1 MKKSIR
7 QRGISLLTAAVTGLT
22 SISLG
27 SFFVNAAGAGEST
40 DAGPI
45 FYADKGEDGNG
56 LPYQGINELYA
67 EIGFETTSG
76 TPINITTPDNT
87 YYLLVH
93 AVGEDNTGYPS
104 YTYDEGESHDHYRLI
119 EINADGESWS
129 SGRLEPFEEK
139 EFTNVWGESY
149 NAIPASVSVEGFV
162 VKNNDPTTELS
173 LEDAVNGTNC
183 KKVDSI
189 EGLPLKSVDSL
200 TKITSQFSFQND
212 TFEPK
217 AIGGHS
223 VDVNVYDYTG
233 ENLAPLQDE
242 TFSNYYVLSYIY
254 PKGEDPKTLSQDDI
268 IGWSLNEIDPKN
280 EPQSHVDLYNFIPY
294 ADGGMST
301 SGDPIPYNAEEH
313 GVFSR
318 VYAANGQM
326 FNFAQ
331 VKSDAKDEIPGYRF
345 ENKAT
350 DPTTTT
356 INIISHN
363 ATFDIVLDFE
373 EPVTI
378 KDSDNIYA
386 YITVEHKT
394 SPFIDYFVAKVTGE
408 NTDKIVIPVQTIDE
422 SYWLCNDRA
431 GATIR
436 ESGNE
441 IFDLKL
447 YKTEDNKSISD
458 IPTNE
463 QKTLLQDGMIFKGHT
478 LTYEGMSSETDN
490 VNNITSYKNTVSF
503 KKVVSNSKN
512 YDFKEI
518 LGNGLYFGITADRFE
533 QQNHDIQSNFQTNYY
548 GAISS
553 GESDGMPPVNP
564 NLSGD
569 SSGAIAISKYVN
581 FNGDTKITD
590 DTKIY
595 SIEDLPTTPRDHGR
609 VFIGKGAE
617 SPIYLYT
624 DSPDRVSDPRTEKE
638 LKVIIE
644 DPEETSKKR
653 VEPVIEHMKA
663 VSAELLESGKVADVT
678 PIKTLNNAYI
688 DLSSYPDNATYYV
701 DGDEFSKL
709 MGGQIGNPNAF
720 QIKMKENQMLVFNFD
735 EVDEVTLGMFDFI
748 FVDENG
754 DEIASGTSKA
764 STEAHSEQNKWLDK
778 ISQHIVW
785 NLTSLNEIHVDNCAG
800 IYLVPDPDST
810 TQTDG
815 ASTGWLITDGY
826 FTNVG
831 GEWHFSYTDLPED
844 YTQVTTVA
852 TTTTTEATTTTVAT
866 TTTTTADTTTENTTS
881 QTTTVTTTRTTTATT
896 TRTTTATTTRT
907 TTATT
912 TRTTTATTTRTTTA
926 TTTRTTTATTT
937 RTTTATTTRTTTA
950 TTTRTTTATTT
961 RTTTATTTR
970 TTTATTTRTTTA
982 TTTRTTTATTTRT
995 TTATTTR
1002 TTTATTTRTTTATTT
1017 RTTTATTTRTT
1028 TATTTR
1034 TTTATTTRTTT
1045 ATTTRTTTATTT
1057 RTTTAT
1063 TTRTTTATTTRTTT
1077 ATTSRTTTATTT
1089 RTTTATTTRTTTAT
1103 TTHTTTATTTRT
1115 TTATT
1120 TRTTT
1125 ATTTRTTTATTTR
1138 TTTATTTRTTTATT
1152 SRTTTAT
1159 TTRTT
1164 TATTTRTTT
1173 ATTTRT
1179 TTATTTRTTTATTT
1193 RTTTATT
1200 TRTTTA
1206 TTTRTTTATT
1216 TRTTTATTT
1225 RTTTA
1230 TTRATT
1236 TKMVTTTVATSI
1248 KAGVETTSTATI
1260 ATGLLIDDETTTT
1273 TKATTTTTK
1282 ATTTTTKTT
1291 TTTTKATTTTTK
1303 ATTTTT
1309 KATTT
1314 TTKAT
1319 TTTTKA
1325 TTTTTKATTTT
1336 TKATTTTTKATTTTT
1351 ATTTVTTT
1359 VTTTTITADVNISK
1373 QNTFGT
1379 EISGASLEL
1388 TGIDD
1393 KGNSVKFDSD
1403 SIVLG
1408 EDAVL
1413 ENIGDSLKWIS
1424 GTTET
1429 IVKSIPDGNYTL
1441 HEVAAPDG
1449 YEVTTD
1455 INFTIKDGKVIGSSS
1470 NSITMVDTMKG
1481 EVQISKSNVFGDEIK
1496 GASLTLTGKDKNGN
1510 DIVFDITNVVLGDE
1524 AELKTVSNG
1533 TSVTWISGTTST
1545 FIKDL
1550 ASGTYTL
1557 HEVAAPSGYEVTTD
1571 IVFTLEDGKITTE
1584 SDSIDGNTVTMI
1596 DDMTKTDVQISKAN
1610 VYGDEV
1616 KGATLTLTGTDL
1628 TGRDVVFDLDNITLG
1643 TDAKLSS
1650 TESGTSVTWVSGS
1663 TSTFVKGLADGT
1675 YTLHEE
1681 AAPAGYLVTTDI
1693 QFTIKDGV
1701 VTGDSENV
1709 DSDSSKVT
1717 MIDDMIITTDVEIS
1731 KQSVLGSELQGA
1743 KLTLTGKDSDGNA
1756 IELDLSEITLGKDAS
1771 LVTKENGTEI
1781 TWISGSTPTFIGNLV
1796 NGVYTLHEVASP
1808 TGYEV
1813 TTDIVFTVN
1822 DGQITGETSVSGSKV
1837 TMIDGYILS
1846 DVTISKQ
1853 NVLGNEIKGATITLT
1868 GTDLEGN
1875 KVVFDLENVGLGKDA
1890 SLVSKSSGSELTWV
1904 SGSTDTTIGKLK
1916 DGTYT
1921 LHEVAAPNGYV
1932 VTTDITFTIVDGK
1945 LTGDTSVS
1953 GSTVTMIDD
1962 YRLTDVAI
1970 SKQNVLGSEIKGA
1983 TLTLTGTDLEGS
1995 EVVFDISKVDLG
2007 EEAKLV
2013 TTTNGNE
2020 LTWISGSTATL
2031 VRQLKDG
2038 TYTIHEVA
2046 APSGYVVTTDITFTL
2061 VNGQITGDV
2070 QLDTDGSIIVIDDF
2084 AVTTTT
2090 TTATTTTN
2098 TATTTTTAAT
2108 TTTTAAKAGTKTSA
2122 PKTGD
2127 AGVGIA
2133 FAMLAIAAGTA
2144 FAVRRRKEE
2153 E

>member
-1 MKKSIR
+1 
-7 QRGISLLTAAVTGLT
+7 
-22 SISLG
+22 
-27 SFFVNAAGAGEST
+27 
-40 DAGPI
+40 
-45 FYADKGEDGNG
+45 
-56 LPYQGINELYA
+56 
-67 EIGFETTSG
+67 
-76 TPINITTPDNT
+76 
-87 YYLLVH
+87 
-93 AVGEDNTGYPS
+93 
-104 YTYDEGESHDHYRLI
+104 
-119 EINADGESWS
+119 
-129 SGRLEPFEEK
+129 
-139 EFTNVWGESY
+139 
-149 NAIPASVSVEGFV
+149 
-162 VKNNDPTTELS
+162 
-173 LEDAVNGTNC
+173 
-183 KKVDSI
+183 
-189 EGLPLKSVDSL
+189 
-200 TKITSQFSFQND
+200 
-212 TFEPK
+212 
-217 AIGGHS
+217 
-223 VDVNVYDYTG
+223 
-233 ENLAPLQDE
+233 
-242 TFSNYYVLSYIY
+242 
-254 PKGEDPKTLSQDDI
+254 
-268 IGWSLNEIDPKN
+268 
-280 EPQSHVDLYNFIPY
+280 
-294 ADGGMST
+294 
-301 SGDPIPYNAEEH
+301 
-313 GVFSR
+313 
-318 VYAANGQM
+318 
-326 FNFAQ
+326 
-331 VKSDAKDEIPGYRF
+331 
-345 ENKAT
+345 
-350 DPTTTT
+350 
-356 INIISHN
+356 
-363 ATFDIVLDFE
+363 
-373 EPVTI
+373 
-378 KDSDNIYA
+378 
-386 YITVEHKT
+386 
-394 SPFIDYFVAKVTGE
+394 
-408 NTDKIVIPVQTIDE
+408 
-422 SYWLCNDRA
+422 
-431 GATIR
+431 
-436 ESGNE
+436 
-441 IFDLKL
+441 
-447 YKTEDNKSISD
+447 
-458 IPTNE
+458 
-463 QKTLLQDGMIFKGHT
+463 
-478 LTYEGMSSETDN
+478 
-490 VNNITSYKNTVSF
+490 
-503 KKVVSNSKN
+503 
-512 YDFKEI
+512 
-518 LGNGLYFGITADRFE
+518 
-533 QQNHDIQSNFQTNYY
+533 
-548 GAISS
+548 
-553 GESDGMPPVNP
+553 
-564 NLSGD
+564 
-569 SSGAIAISKYVN
+569 
-581 FNGDTKITD
+581 
-590 DTKIY
+590 
-595 SIEDLPTTPRDHGR
+595 
-609 VFIGKGAE
+609 
-617 SPIYLYT
+617 
-624 DSPDRVSDPRTEKE
+624 
-638 LKVIIE
+638 
-644 DPEETSKKR
+644 
-653 VEPVIEHMKA
+653 
-663 VSAELLESGKVADVT
+663 
-678 PIKTLNNAYI
+678 
-688 DLSSYPDNATYYV
+688 
-701 DGDEFSKL
+701 
-709 MGGQIGNPNAF
+709 
-720 QIKMKENQMLVFNFD
+720 
-735 EVDEVTLGMFDFI
+735 
-748 FVDENG
+748 
-754 DEIASGTSKA
+754 
-764 STEAHSEQNKWLDK
+764 
-778 ISQHIVW
+778 
-785 NLTSLNEIHVDNCAG
+785 
-800 IYLVPDPDST
+800 
-810 TQTDG
+810 
-815 ASTGWLITDGY
+815 
-826 FTNVG
+826 
-831 GEWHFSYTDLPED
+831 
-844 YTQVTTVA
+844 
-852 TTTTTEATTTTVAT
+852 
-866 TTTTTADTTTENTTS
+866 
-881 QTTTVTTTRTTTATT
+881 
-896 TRTTTATTTRT
+896 
-907 TTATT
+907 
-912 TRTTTATTTRTTTA
+912 
-926 TTTRTTTATTT
+926 
-937 RTTTATTTRTTTA
+937 
-950 TTTRTTTATTT
+950 
-961 RTTTATTTR
+961 
-970 TTTATTTRTTTA
+970 
-982 TTTRTTTATTTRT
+982 
-995 TTATTTR
+995 
-1002 TTTATTTRTTTATTT
+1002 
-1017 RTTTATTTRTT
+1017 
-1028 TATTTR
+1028 
-1034 TTTATTTRTTT
+1034 
-1045 ATTTRTTTATTT
+1045 
-1057 RTTTAT
+1057 
-1063 TTRTTTATTTRTTT
+1063 
-1077 ATTSRTTTATTT
+1077 
-1089 RTTTATTTRTTTAT
+1089 
-1103 TTHTTTATTTRT
+1103 
-1115 TTATT
+1115 
-1120 TRTTT
+1120 
-1125 ATTTRTTTATTTR
+1125 
-1138 TTTATTTRTTTATT
+1138 
-1152 SRTTTAT
+1152 
-1159 TTRTT
+1159 
-1164 TATTTRTTT
+1164 
-1173 ATTTRT
+1173 
-1179 TTATTTRTTTATTT
+1179 
-1193 RTTTATT
+1193 
-1200 TRTTTA
+1200 
-1206 TTTRTTTATT
+1206 
-1216 TRTTTATTT
+1216 
-1225 RTTTA
+1225 
-1230 TTRATT
+1230 
-1236 TKMVTTTVATSI
+1236 
-1248 KAGVETTSTATI
+1248 
-1260 ATGLLIDDETTTT
+1260 
-1273 TKATTTTTK
+1273 
-1282 ATTTTTKTT
+1282 
-1291 TTTTKATTTTTK
+1291 
-1303 ATTTTT
+1303 
-1309 KATTT
+1309 
-1314 TTKAT
+1314 
-1319 TTTTKA
+1319 
-1325 TTTTTKATTTT
+1325 
-1336 TKATTTTTKATTTTT
+1336 
-1351 ATTTVTTT
+1351 
-1359 VTTTTITADVNISK
+1359 VNISK

-1557 HEVAAPSGYEVTTD
+1557 HEVATPSGYEVTTD

-1709 DSDSSKVT
+1709 DSDSGKVT

-1822 DGQITGETSVSGSKV
+1822 DGQIIGETSVSGSKV

-1853 NVLGNEIKGATITLT
+1853 NVLGNEIKGATLTLT

-2013 TTTNGNE
+2013 SSSNGNE

-2090 TTATTTTN
+2090 TTATTATN

-2153 E
+2153 D

>member
-139 EFTNVWGESY
+139 EFTNVWGQSY
-149 NAIPASVSVEGFV
+149 NAVPASVSVEGFV

-223 VDVNVYDYTG
+223 VDVNVYDHTG

-394 SPFIDYFVAKVTGE
+394 SPYIDYFVAKVTGE

-458 IPTNE
+458 IPTND

-478 LTYEGMSSETDN
+478 LTYEGMSSEIDN

-852 TTTTTEATTTTVAT
+852 TTTTTEATTTTAAT

-881 QTTTVTTTRTTTATT
+881 QTTTATTVTTVTTTVTTTATTTRTTTATTTRTTTATTTRTTTATTTRTTTATTTRTTTAKTTRTTTATTTRTTTATTTRTTTATTTRTTTATTTRTTTATTTRTTTATTTCTTTATT

-1017 RTTTATTTRTT
+1017 RTTTATT
-1028 TATTTR
+1028 
-1034 TTTATTTRTTT
+1034 
-1045 ATTTRTTTATTT
+1045 
-1057 RTTTAT
+1057 
-1063 TTRTTTATTTRTTT
+1063 
-1077 ATTSRTTTATTT
+1077 
-1089 RTTTATTTRTTTAT
+1089 
-1103 TTHTTTATTTRT
+1103 
-1115 TTATT
+1115 
-1120 TRTTT
+1120 
-1125 ATTTRTTTATTTR
+1125 
-1138 TTTATTTRTTTATT
+1138 
-1152 SRTTTAT
+1152 
-1159 TTRTT
+1159 
-1164 TATTTRTTT
+1164 
-1173 ATTTRT
+1173 
-1179 TTATTTRTTTATTT
+1179 
-1193 RTTTATT
+1193 
-1200 TRTTTA
+1200 
-1206 TTTRTTTATT
+1206 
-1216 TRTTTATTT
+1216 
-1225 RTTTA
+1225 
-1230 TTRATT
+1230 RATT

-1282 ATTTTTKTT
+1282 T
-1291 TTTTKATTTTTK
+1291 
-1303 ATTTTT
+1303 
-1309 KATTT
+1309 
-1314 TTKAT
+1314 
-1319 TTTTKA
+1319 

-1388 TGIDD
+1388 TGIND

-1693 QFTIKDGV
+1693 QFSIKDGV

-1853 NVLGNEIKGATITLT
+1853 NVLGNEIKGATLTLT

-2013 TTTNGNE
+2013 SSSNGNE

-2090 TTATTTTN
+2090 TTATTATN

-2153 E
+2153 D